1 MAGIGAE
8 PSNSTMAEFTRRSL
22 PTERVRRLRAVP
34 RRRPSLGRIQALKD
48 RAYSLFQASH
58 ATRQDREDPPDQLRG
73 LIQQPPK
80 MGAIHDEQERAQRRM
95 AALRPRLS
103 VYGRQSSGRRQ
114 RNSNTYTG

>member
-1 MAGIGAE
+1 
-8 PSNSTMAEFTRRSL
+8 
-22 PTERVRRLRAVP
+22 
-34 RRRPSLGRIQALKD
+34 
-48 RAYSLFQASH
+48 
-58 ATRQDREDPPDQLRG
+58 
-73 LIQQPPK
+73 